1 MNADE
6 LGIGSRVRH
15 PEFGIGVIINVKAKT
30 YTVVFTEK
38 GRVEISK
45 TYNALEVVE
54 AAEPD
59 TDLISFSEVERIL
72 TNIIKK
78 HSDLQETVPL
88 GNRWLGGKMVLMPGN
103 PGLAPKEIPIDVFF
117 NKIIMLRDRL
127 RVMEQ
132 RINASDK
139 LNEEDKVNLQQYLTR
154 IYGSLTTFN
163 VLFKE
168 EKDHFVGDRGSKGD
182 S

>member
-1 MNADE
+1 MNEGE

-15 PEFGIGVIINVKAKT
+15 PEFGPGVVINVKAKT
-30 YTVVFTEK
+30 YTVVFIEK
-38 GRVEISK
+38 GRLEVSRN
-45 TYNALEVVE
+45 YHALEVVE

-59 TDLISFSEVERIL
+59 TDLVSFSEVERIL

-78 HSDLQETVPL
+78 HSDLQETVQM
-88 GNRWLGGKMVLMPGN
+88 GNRWLGGKLVLVPGN
-103 PGLAPKEIPIDVFF
+103 AGLQPKEIPIDVFF

-132 RINASDK
+132 RINANEK
-139 LNEEDKVNLQQYLTR
+139 LSEEEKINLQQYLTR

-168 EKDHFVGDRGSKGD
+168 DKHHFVGERSKGE
-182 S
+182 